1 MILMLYQ
8 LQNITI
14 LNLLSSNFRR
24 FVPEFLA
31 LMELCLVE
39 LMRVFQSVSLSGVC
53 LHLCFRIIIDQNNIQ
68 EKLQEEN
75 FDLSPRSYFGGYKS
89 NHN

>member
-1 MILMLYQ
+1 MIHMLYQ

-39 LMRVFQSVSLSGVC
+39 LMRVFQSVSVWRLSD
-53 LHLCFRIIIDQNNIQ
+53 LCFGRIVDQNTYLG
-68 EKLQEEN
+68 K
-75 FDLSPRSYFGGYKS
+75 FTGRKF
-89 NHN
+89 